1 MEHHHAIN
9 GKTHY
14 FDWDHFPVRYVTN
27 YQRVCFEVASVV
39 KYDEHGFATRTKE
52 QTSDNNIEIS

>member
-1 MEHHHAIN
+1 MGKLTISIGAIF
-9 GKTHY
+9 HSELL
-14 FDWDHFPVRYVTN
+14 N

-52 QTSDNNIEIS
+52 QTSDDNIEISWILR